1 MDSAYSNSF
10 PDLKNKCM
18 LNIEDLKTNFTM
30 KSVNYNVRVSFLKK
44 ECSNNNLNTVKRNLI
59 PNLND
64 NMDVKCFLTTE
75 RKSKTTS
82 KYNQILSERKS
93 GKSIENIND
102 NQENNDLNQK
112 LDYILNSKKKK
123 MKRENKEKLLR
134 RKRKFTKF

>member
-1 MDSAYSNSF
+1 M
-10 PDLKNKCM
+10 
-18 LNIEDLKTNFTM
+18 
-30 KSVNYNVRVSFLKK
+30 KK